1 MIIGTIKEIKDNE
14 NRVGLTPAGV
24 RELCSAGHRVLVQ
37 AGAGIGSGFSDAEYA
52 SSGAEMVD
60 KPEDV
65 VSQVEI
71 LVKVKEP
78 ISSEFPLLVLMAGK
92 TLYTYLHLSG
102 VDPQLTEE
110 LLKNKITAV
119 AYETVVGKKGGLPL
133 LAPMSDVAGVL
144 AVQYGSQYL
153 QKKYGGFG
161 VTLGVVPNTEIAN
174 TVVVGGGI
182 VGTRAALTAAGMGG
196 KVTIFDINPARVE
209 ALKKLFKKTLGT
221 KLAQNISV
229 LVSEPNVFAEAIRK
243 ADLLV
248 GAVLVPG
255 AKAPRVVK
263 EEHIKSMK
271 KGAVIVDVAIDQGGC
286 VWGSHATSHSNPIY
300 EIEGKIYCC
309 VANMPGQVAR
319 QSTQALT
326 YATLPYLLEMAKK
339 GVIKAVKSSLKK
351 DGGFAKG
358 VNTYAGKIVWEPV
371 AQDLNRMNDYADLAE
386 MLGVQ
391 KKTEHHPAEGGI
403 EAERPHSA
411 LEKTENV
418 REEARKQA

>member
-14 NRVGLTPAGV
+14 NRVGLTPTGV
-24 RELCSAGHRVLVQ
+24 RELCNAGHRVLVQ
-37 AGAGIGSGFSDAEYA
+37 AGAGIGSGFGDEEYTSA
-52 SSGAEMVD
+52 GAEMID

-78 ISSEFPLLVLMAGK
+78 ISSEFPLLVLLAGK

-110 LLKNKITAV
+110 LLKNKITGV
-119 AYETVVGKKGGLPL
+119 AYETVVAKKGGLPL

-144 AVQYGSQYL
+144 AVQYGAQYL
-153 QKKYGGFG
+153 QKKYNGYGI
-161 VTLGVVPNTEIAN
+161 TLGVVPNTESSH

-196 KVTIFDINPARVE
+196 KVTIFDINPGRVE
-209 ALKKLFKKTLGT
+209 ALKKLFKKELGSRLF
-221 KLAQNISV
+221 KNVSV
-229 LVSEPNVFAEAIRK
+229 LVSEPNVFAEAIK
-243 ADLLV
+243 NADLLV

-255 AKAPRVVK
+255 AKAPRVVT
-263 EEHIKSMK
+263 EEHVKSMK

-286 VWGSHATSHSNPIY
+286 VWGSKATSHTNPIY
-300 EIEGKIYCC
+300 EIDGKVFCC

-326 YATLPYLLEMAKK
+326 YATLSYLLDMAKK
-339 GVIKAVKSSLKK
+339 GVTKAIKSSLKK

-371 AQDLNRMNDYADLAE
+371 AKDLNRMNDYADLAE

-391 KKTEHHPAEGGI
+391 KKTENTAADGMAADRQPGSIKQGNPISQTISAE
-403 EAERPHSA
+403 
-411 LEKTENV
+411 K
-418 REEARKQA
+418 